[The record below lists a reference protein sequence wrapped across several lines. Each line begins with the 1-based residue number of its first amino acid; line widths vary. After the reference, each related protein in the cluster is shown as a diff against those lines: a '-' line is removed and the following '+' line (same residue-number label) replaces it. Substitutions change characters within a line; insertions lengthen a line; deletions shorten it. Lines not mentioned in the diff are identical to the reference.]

1 MSDDDTRH
9 SGSRW
14 EPDRQDGHQDTADDR
29 TDEVAT
35 GPADHPAEEV
45 ATEPAGDAAAP
56 HIPLTSWPPVS
67 DSSLFAMPPIPAVAT
82 TQPRRPRRRAGLV
95 AAATAGLLA
104 VGGAGG
110 YALGHVGAGAVPATA
125 GAAGTAGQ
133 GHHHGPPGTDGD
145 GFRGQD
151 GNGAVD
157 GQ

>member
-1 MSDDDTRH
+1 NRSRAGRSPRGGSTADAQPAHRNRPAEPATLEADTRRSTMSDDDTRH

-67 DSSLFAMPPIPAVAT
+67 DSSLFAMPPIPA
-82 TQPRRPRRRAGLV
+82 
-95 AAATAGLLA
+95 
-104 VGGAGG
+104 
-110 YALGHVGAGAVPATA
+110 
-125 GAAGTAGQ
+125 
-133 GHHHGPPGTDGD
+133 
-145 GFRGQD
+145 
-151 GNGAVD
+151 
-157 GQ
+157 